1 MVLEDFKERFASN
14 SNRHDGVT
22 WEEVERAFANYPRA
36 LESIAAMEET
46 GGEPDV
52 IGKDPTTDAI
62 LVCDCS
68 PETPSGRRS
77 LCYDDE
83 ALRKRKRNPP
93 VGSARAQAEQMG
105 IDLLTEDEYFRL
117 QELGEFDLKTSSWIL
132 APGEIRTRGGALFCE
147 RRYGRVFVFHNGADS
162 YYSTRGWRGILR
174 IPVS

>member
-1 MVLEDFKERFASN
+1 MLGDLKDRFAN
-14 SNRHDGVT
+14 NLNRHDGVT
-22 WEEVERAFANYPRA
+22 WEEVVRALDNHPQA
-36 LESIAAMEET
+36 LESIVMMEET

-52 IGKDPTTDAI
+52 VGKDPTTGAI

-77 LCYDDE
+77 LCYDDD

-93 VGSARAQAEQMG
+93 AGSACAQAEQMG
-105 IDLLTEDEYFRL
+105 IDLLTEDEYFHL

-132 APGEIRTRGGALFCE
+132 APGEIRARGGALFCE
-147 RRYGRVFVFHNGADS
+147 CRYGRIFVFHNGADS

>member
-1 MVLEDFKERFASN
+1 MLEDFKERFASN
-14 SNRHDGVT
+14 PNRHDGVT
-22 WEEVERAFANYPRA
+22 WEEVERVLVNHPRA

-52 IGKDPTTDAI
+52 VGKDPATGAI

-68 PETPSGRRS
+68 PEAPSGRRS

-93 VGSARAQAEQMG
+93 AGSARAQAEHMG
-105 IDLLTEDEYFRL
+105 IDLLTEDEYSRL

-132 APGEIRTRGGALFCE
+132 APEEIRARGGALFCE

-162 YYSTRGWRGILR
+162 YYSARGWRGMLR
-174 IPVS
+174 IPTS